1 MKNNDFQ
8 NLKPL
13 MKQKYTRLKGKLK
26 KDTKCGCEPTRCP
39 CEKSKK

>member
-1 MKNNDFQ
+1 MKSNDFE

-13 MKQKYTRLKGKLK
+13 MKEKYARLKKKLK
-26 KDTKCGCEPTRCP
+26 KEPKCGCELKKCP